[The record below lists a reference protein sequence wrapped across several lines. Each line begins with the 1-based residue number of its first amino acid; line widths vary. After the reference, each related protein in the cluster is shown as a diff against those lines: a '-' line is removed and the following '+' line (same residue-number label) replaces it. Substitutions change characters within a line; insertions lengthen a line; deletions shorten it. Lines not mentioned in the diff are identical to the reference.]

1 MMKRNTYL
9 PYTGLVIGILA
20 VSTAAI
26 LIRFAQT
33 EVPSFVIA
41 AGRLTISSLLLAPI
55 ALKQIAGRVQSLCK
69 NEKVLL
75 ILSGVFL
82 GLHFATWITS
92 LEYTTVASS
101 VVIVTTAPLWVA
113 VLSPVLLKEKST
125 RWAIVGLAVSLLGS
139 VIVGLNSA
147 CSWDGTKL
155 SCLSLLSFKPGR
167 MMIGNLL
174 ALAGAFL
181 SAGYLMAGR
190 KVRNSLNLVSYAFSV
205 YSIAALILVSLVLV
219 FRQKIIGYSP
229 MMYVWIFGLAIIPQL
244 IGHSSFNWALKYL
257 PATLVSIALLGE
269 PVGTVILS
277 YLFLKESPTILEIVG
292 GILILLGIMI
302 VSLKQSSTS
311 LTPET

>member
-1 MMKRNTYL
+1 MKRSTYF
-9 PYTGLVIGILA
+9 PYLGLIIGILA
-20 VSTAAI
+20 VSTASI

-41 AGRLTISSLLLAPI
+41 AGRLTISSLLLAPF
-55 ALKQIAGRVQSLCK
+55 ALKQIKGRMQILSNK
-69 NEKVLL
+69 ERFLL
-75 ILSGVFL
+75 VLSGVFL

-113 VLSPVLLKEKST
+113 VLSPLLLKERST
-125 RWAIVGLAVSLLGS
+125 KWAMVGLVVSMLGS

-147 CSWDGTKL
+147 CTWDGTKL
-155 SCLSLLSFKPGR
+155 NCESLFSIKSGKMLF
-167 MMIGNLL
+167 GNIL

-181 SAGYLMAGR
+181 SAGYLMVGR
-190 KVRNSLNLVSYAFSV
+190 KVRNSLDLISYTFSV
-205 YSIAALILVSLVLV
+205 YSIAALILLCLVV
-219 FRQKIIGYSP
+219 IFRQTIIGYSP
-229 MMYVWIFGLAIIPQL
+229 ITYLWIIGLAVIPQL
-244 IGHSSFNWALKYL
+244 IGHSSFNWVLRYL

-292 GILILLGIMI
+292 GILILVGITI
-302 VSLKQSSTS
+302 VSLKQSSS
-311 LTPET
+311 SISP